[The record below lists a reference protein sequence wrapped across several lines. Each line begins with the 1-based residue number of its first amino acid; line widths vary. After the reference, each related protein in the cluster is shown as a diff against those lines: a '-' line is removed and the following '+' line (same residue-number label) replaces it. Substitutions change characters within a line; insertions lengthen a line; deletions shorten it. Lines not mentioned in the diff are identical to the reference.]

1 MNPRLTMRRHGRAIA
16 VVGALVAVSATTTMA
31 LVAGTA
37 AAAPS
42 ATQPGKC
49 VETVNVRA
57 QPSTTSKIV
66 AVCETGKAVQ
76 VDETKDGFVHL
87 ADLKGWAAQ
96 EYVSVNGKTPPT
108 PASRANPTTAPTTSP
123 TTSPASDGIP
133 SHRGRVAP
141 STSGN
146 NVDPSRTGTAGD
158 QTTAPDASGGSTPSD
173 QGNQGSADQGSADQG
188 SGDQGSGDQGSGDQ
202 SGGSAPSGVGGLLG

>member
-49 VETVNVRA
+49 VDNVNVRA

-66 AVCETGKAVQ
+66 AVCEAGKAVQ
-76 VDETKDGFVHL
+76 VDETRDGFVHL
-87 ADLKGWAAQ
+87 VDLKGWAAQ

-108 PASRANPTTAPTTSP
+108 PASRATPATTTKPDSAATPAQRARTTP
-123 TTSPASDGIP
+123 G
-133 SHRGRVAP
+133 
-141 STSGN
+141 TSGN
-146 NVDPSRTGTAGD
+146 QVGPTRSGSAGD
-158 QTTAPDASGGSTPSD
+158 VTPAPDASGPSAQRVDD
-173 QGNQGSADQGSADQG
+173 QGDGSRDQG
-188 SGDQGSGDQGSGDQ
+188 SGDQGSTDQG
-202 SGGSAPSGVGGLLG
+202 GSPSGLGGLFG

>member
-1 MNPRLTMRRHGRAIA
+1 MNPRLTMRRHGRKIA

-49 VETVNVRA
+49 VDNVNVRA

-108 PASRANPTTAPTTSP
+108 PASRATPTTAPTTTP
-123 TTSPASDGIP
+123 GSDRTP
-133 SHRGRVAP
+133 STRGRAAP
-141 STSGN
+141 GTTGN
-146 NVDPSRTGTAGD
+146 DIDPSRTGTAGD
-158 QTTAPDASGGSTPSD
+158 ETTTPDAPDASGTQDP
-173 QGNQGSADQGSADQG
+173 
-188 SGDQGSGDQGSGDQ
+188 GDQGSGDQGDQGDAAP
-202 SGGSAPSGVGGLLG
+202 APSGLGGLFG